1 MTAADELRA
10 LAAAATPGPWDINPD
25 QSHYLAPQV
34 RFGGGRGGLSAHG
47 LHDAADAELI
57 VWLVNHAQAIA
68 DLIEYADDAVRFEH
82 SPSHMGALA
91 DALAALEA
99 DT

>member
-1 MTAADELRA
+1 MSAADDLRA
-10 LAAAATPGPWDINPD
+10 LAAAATPGPWTPDRPRFPNIVCVNDNPAAFVAAFLED
-25 QSHYLAPQV
+25 P
-34 RFGGGRGGLSAHG
+34 
-47 LHDAADAELI
+47 DADLI

>member
-1 MTAADELRA
+1 MSAADELRA
-10 LAAAATPGPWDINPD
+10 LTDAATPGPWDGHRHTIFEPIDNTPD
-25 QSHYLAPQV
+25 GEAGAEV
-34 RFGGGRGGLSAHG
+34 
-47 LHDAADAELI
+47 ADVDHPEDLELI

-91 DALAALEA
+91 DALTALGA
-99 DT
+99 DR

>member
-1 MTAADELRA
+1 MGALVTAADELRA
-10 LAAAATPGPWDINPD
+10 LTDAATPGPWRESGGYVWSNEHPARVA
-25 QSHYLAPQV
+25 LAC
-34 RFGGGRGGLSAHG
+34 S
-47 LHDAADAELI
+47 DADAELI
-57 VWLVNHAQAIA
+57 VWLVNHAQALA